1 MNTEEIEE
9 FKKRI
14 FDRIPKGWGYWIS
27 CDSGWFDLIDDLDKK
42 ISYLAPNYEI
52 HQVKEKYGTLR
63 FYVGGPANSKEAAEI
78 IDDLISYAQ
87 HLSSVICEVCGAARY
102 GRIRTRYDDSVK
114 TRGTGWYK
122 TLCNDC
128 AIKLEYPTDEEMGD
142 EE

>member
-1 MNTEEIEE
+1 MKTEEIEE

-14 FDRIPKGWGYWIS
+14 FDRIPKGWGCWIS

-52 HQVKEKYGTLR
+52 HQVKEKYGKLR
-63 FYVGGPANSKEAAEI
+63 FYVGGPANSKEAADI
-78 IDDLISYAQ
+78 IDDLISYAEY
-87 HLSSVICEVCGAARY
+87 LSTRICEVCGAGTSRS
-102 GRIRTRYDDSVK
+102 RSRYDDSVK

-128 AIKLEYPTDEEMGD
+128 AIKLEYPTDEEWD

>member
-1 MNTEEIEE
+1 MNIEEIEE

-14 FDRIPKGWGYWIS
+14 FARIPKGWGYWIS

-42 ISYLAPNYEI
+42 ISHLAPNYEI

-63 FYVGGPANSKEAAEI
+63 FYVGGPANSKEAADI
-78 IDDLISYAQ
+78 IDDLISYAEY
-87 HLSSVICEVCGAARY
+87 LSKRICEVCGA
-102 GRIRTRYDDSVK
+102 GTSRIRSRYDDSVK

-128 AIKLEYPTDEEMGD
+128 AIKLEYPTDEEWN